1 MTSIHGHEVIA
12 MMRGNH
18 YQNEE
23 ELLEQ
28 IGQRFGLNAKF
39 HTCSQSD
46 LSAYELITFLRD
58 RGKIVTTK
66 DNKLIINSQR
76 ICSH

>member
-12 MMRGNH
+12 MMQGKH
-18 YQNEE
+18 YQNDE

-28 IGQRFGLNAKF
+28 ISQKFGEDAKF
-39 HTCSQSD
+39 HTCSQSE
-46 LSAYELITFLRD
+46 LSAYQLISFLQR
-58 RGKIVTTK
+58 RGKIVTTES
-66 DNKLIINSQR
+66 NTLTINPQR